1 MLRFGGIER
10 CLWLHAM
17 LMLSMMLAAGGTF
30 LQSGGYVA
38 FRIVCELESRMQAP
52 FAPRTA
58 RSHTWNALFGEV
70 GTEVEPHGIGS
81 NQIRKSAS
89 SSSCHQPRHQPRQIR
104 KSASSSSCSR
114 ALLNS

>member
-17 LMLSMMLAAGGTF
+17 LMLRMMLAAGGTF

-38 FRIVCELESRMQAP
+38 SRMQAP

-70 GTEVEPHGIGS
+70 GTEVELHGIGS